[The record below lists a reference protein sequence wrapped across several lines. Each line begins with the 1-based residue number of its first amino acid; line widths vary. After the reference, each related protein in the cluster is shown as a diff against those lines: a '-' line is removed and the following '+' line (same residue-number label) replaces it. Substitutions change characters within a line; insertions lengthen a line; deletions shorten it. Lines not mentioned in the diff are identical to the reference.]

1 MNTTIFHKSHGAHA
15 GSFFGAL
22 TNSAKKS
29 WKGIVFYTLLT
40 LLYFSRALF
49 LESDLPPWGVITYQP
64 IDEGTY
70 ANLALNLINFGS
82 IDPNAYYQGQYEFL
96 MQSHVICNLI
106 GNFFVGISLM
116 VFGDNYFGLRMGV
129 VVIGYLILI
138 LFCLTISEL
147 RKAYGAKEKS
157 PLTMAFL
164 VILALVA
171 SFVFF
176 NATKAVEPSIFRLL
190 FVQLIVF
197 CLVKTKMSIKVRG
210 FLVGLFVFVSI
221 FLVYVT
227 NLFVGIP
234 VIAYAIFVFATQGK
248 RSGFLFVL
256 FGLIGALLAL
266 LLATIYFWCCWGTTP
281 IANAINSV
289 LIFEGSEQSGNAYAV
304 GIENFVKNARAFFAS
319 NTMLYMLPLMGIV
332 LVCFPLLVKQA
343 LKATGGPVLALLMT
357 VLGFFA
363 QTVVS
368 DDFVVRK
375 AVVILPSLLLLF
387 YCCCLCTMRQNE
399 QGQTCVGKIVA
410 AVFFILTTALMF
422 YVTYYRL
429 FRANSAT
436 ITKLDYSD
444 FDIVLLITS
453 CAFSVLI
460 AGIFLVGLLADRRKI
475 TSVSFYAS
483 VLICIA
489 INLCFVF
496 NYNILNQTYTEK
508 EIMIDLGKAANG
520 RVVAGEYENG
530 FTLYNDIL
538 PLFNDQKTLTTYLDE
553 NPDLLYFDYSNAQSS
568 SRDPQS
574 IYQHIEETIRFERAY
589 EAFGKS
595 PDMSLYEPNRL
606 T

>member
-1 MNTTIFHKSHGAHA
+1 MLHKTRGKHA
-15 GSFFGAL
+15 KFSPAVL
-22 TNSAKKS
+22 MEVMRDN
-29 WKGIVFYTLLT
+29 WKCIVFYVLIT

-82 IDPNAYYQGQYEFL
+82 IDPNDYYAGQYEFL

-106 GNFFVGISLM
+106 GNFFVGGSLL

-129 VVIGYLILI
+129 VIVGYLILI

-157 PLTMAFL
+157 AFTMAFF
-164 VILALVA
+164 VVLALVA

-197 CLVKTKMSIKVRG
+197 CLIKVKMSIKLRG
-210 FLVGLFVFVSI
+210 FLAGLFVFISI

-234 VIAYAIFVFATQGK
+234 VIAYAIFVFITQGK
-248 RSGFLFVL
+248 RAGLAFVL
-256 FGLIGALLAL
+256 FGLVGALSAL
-266 LLATIYFWCCWGTTP
+266 LLATVYFWCCWGTTP
-281 IANAINSV
+281 IVNAINSV

-304 GIENFVKNARAFFAS
+304 GMENFAKNTRAFLAS
-319 NTMLYMLPLMGIV
+319 NTILYTLPLMGIV
-332 LVCFPLLVKQA
+332 LVRFPFLVKQA
-343 LKATGGPVLALLMT
+343 LKATGGPILSLLMT

-363 QTVVS
+363 QTIVS

-387 YCCCLCTMRQNE
+387 YCCCLCSME
-399 QGQTCVGKIVA
+399 QDEQERTRAGKIVA
-410 AVFFILTTALMF
+410 AAFFILAAALML

-429 FRANSAT
+429 FRASTAT

-444 FDIVLLITS
+444 FDIVLLMVS
-453 CAFSVLI
+453 CALSVI
-460 AGIFLVGLLADRRKI
+460 VASVFLVGIIANRHKI
-475 TSVSFYAS
+475 ASGSFYAS
-483 VLICIA
+483 VLLCIA
-489 INLCFVF
+489 LNLCLVF

-508 EIMIDLGKAANG
+508 EIMINLGKTANG
-520 RVVAGEYENG
+520 RVIAGEYENG

-538 PLFNDQKTLTTYLDE
+538 PLFNDQKTLTTYLNE
-553 NPDLLYFDYSNAQSS
+553 NSDLLYFDYSIARSS
-568 SRDPQS
+568 SRDPQG
-574 IYQHIEETIRFERAY
+574 IYQYVEETVRFERAY
-589 EAFGKS
+589 KAFGKS
-595 PDMSLYEPNRL
+595 PDMSLYKPK
-606 T
+606 